1 MEGDYIVLIRTERYR
16 NHDGMLVNGSCC
28 KPLPQG
34 TGNTPSCMKN
44 GCNSYFYYCLRSLG
58 ATGPGCSGGRTSQV
72 SMNDAALRFDQTMV
86 LGLPNPLPLP
96 GLTRE
101 WNVSF

>member
-1 MEGDYIVLIRTERYR
+1 MLIKTEAYN
-16 NHDGMLVNGSCC
+16 NHESLLIDGSCC
-28 KPLPQG
+28 EPVGRTSDCVDP
-34 TGNTPSCMKN
+34 
-44 GCNSYFYYCLRSLG
+44 GCDSYFYYCLRSVG
-58 ATGPGCSGGRTSQV
+58 TTGPGCSGGRTSQV
-72 SMNDAALRFDQTMV
+72 NLNDAALDFSQAMV

>member
-1 MEGDYIVLIRTERYR
+1 MLIRTEAY
-16 NHDGMLVNGSCC
+16 NNQDSKLINGSCC
-28 KPLPQG
+28 EPAG
-34 TGNTPSCMKN
+34 STSDCVKN

-58 ATGPGCSGGRTSQV
+58 TTGPGTCSGGRTSQV
-72 SMNDAALRFDQTMV
+72 SLNDASLNFSQAMV